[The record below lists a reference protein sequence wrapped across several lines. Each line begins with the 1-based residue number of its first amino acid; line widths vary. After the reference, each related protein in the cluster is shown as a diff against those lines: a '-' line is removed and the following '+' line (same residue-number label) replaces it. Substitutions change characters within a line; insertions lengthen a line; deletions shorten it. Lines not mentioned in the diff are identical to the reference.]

1 MTATS
6 PQSRG
11 AAAYGGPLAST
22 ASGLTVARAFRQA
35 ARRYAEQPALQQGSH
50 RISYRELDARA
61 NRLANALA
69 ALGVHAGDRVAIL
82 SENRTEYVELQLA
95 GARLGIIIACQN
107 WRMAPSE
114 LLHCLS
120 LIGPKA
126 TFVSERYSANLA
138 ALDCDKGEGITF
150 GPAYEAMLAAARD
163 SELPDVAHPEDGL
176 VILYTSGTT
185 GLPKAAV
192 ISQRAMIAR
201 GMIGELDGILRPGT
215 TFIAWAPMFHMVSTD
230 NALATL
236 MRGGKVIVIDGFDP
250 DAIVRACDGE
260 DIGWLQLMPGTVEQ
274 AVAAFK
280 SSNVRPRR
288 LGSVGCMADLVP
300 RQQIAEITDLLQAP
314 FINSFGSTETGSPP
328 ASKNLIPIGV
338 VQERLPKEQNS
349 MCDIRLVD
357 PDNND
362 VPDGQ
367 PGELAFRGP
376 SLFSGYWQIPEQQDF
391 HHGWFHMGD
400 VFHRNPDG
408 TLEFVDR
415 RKYLIKSG
423 GENIYPAEIE
433 RVLLMSSRIADAV
446 VVRQQDERWGEVPVA
461 FVVAND
467 PALTPDD
474 VVGLCR
480 GKIANYK
487 LPKAVRFVA
496 DADLPR
502 STTGKVKRHE
512 LEQVLTAERITQ
524 APAAS

>member
-1 MTATS
+1 MAETS
-6 PQSRG
+6 AQPSQS
-11 AAAYGGPLAST
+11 AYGGPLASM
-22 ASGLTVARAFRQA
+22 ASSLTVARMFRQTA
-35 ARRYAEQPALQQGSH
+35 LRYPERIALQQGQR
-50 RISYRELDARA
+50 RISYRDLHARS
-61 NRLANALA
+61 NRLAHALA
-69 ALGVHAGDRVAIL
+69 ANGVRRGDRVAIF

-95 GARLGIIIACQN
+95 GAKLGVIVACQN

-114 LLHCLS
+114 LVHCLS
-120 LIGPKA
+120 LIEPKV
-126 TFVSERYSANLA
+126 TFVSERYADHLK
-138 ALDCDKGEGITF
+138 ALDCNAGKIVAF
-150 GPAYEAMLAAARD
+150 GPAYESLLADARD
-163 SELPDVAHPEDGL
+163 GDPPEVAHSEDGM

-185 GLPKAAV
+185 GLPKGAV

-201 GMIGELDGILRPGT
+201 GIIGEIDRMIYPGA

-250 DAIVRACDGE
+250 AAIVRACDGE

-274 AVAAFK
+274 AAAEFK
-280 SSNVRPRR
+280 SSNIRPRS

-300 RQQIAEITDLLQAP
+300 RTQIAEITDVLQAP

-349 MCDIRLVD
+349 MCEIRLVD
-357 PDNND
+357 ADDND

-376 SLFSGYWQIPEQQDF
+376 SLFSGYWKISEQQDF
-391 HHGWFHMGD
+391 QNGWFHMGD

-433 RVLLMSSRIADAV
+433 RVLLMSPRIADAV
-446 VVRQQDERWGEVPVA
+446 VVRRPDDRWGEVPVA
-461 FVVAND
+461 FIVAND
-467 PALTPDD
+467 PALNLED
-474 VVGLCR
+474 VIGMCR
-480 GKIANYK
+480 GKIASYK
-487 LPKAVRFVA
+487 LPKAIRIVA
-496 DADLPR
+496 ECDLPR

-512 LEQVLTAERITQ
+512 LEAVLKAERDGASPT
-524 APAAS
+524 PA